1 MSILFRLGGGK
12 ELLVGFT
19 GIGGYDMIAT
29 EKVDDDLWFFVQPEF
44 VDDGLDDA
52 FFQNGIRWLRLWF
65 LQLLRLGRRGFLLFC
80 RGFSGYRGARVKK
93 QVKRTPVA
101 SSR

>member
-1 MSILFRLGGGK
+1 M
-12 ELLVGFT
+12 LVGFT

-52 FFQNGIRWLRLWF
+52 FFQNGIRRLRLWF
-65 LQLLRLGRRGFLLFC
+65 FQLLRRERRGFLLFC

>member
-1 MSILFRLGGGK
+1 MLTISLMSILFRLGGGK

-29 EKVDDDLWFFVQPEF
+29 EKVDDDLWIFVLPEF

-52 FFQNGIRWLRLWF
+52 FFQNDLRWLRLWF
-65 LQLLRLGRRGFLLFC
+65 LQLLRCGRRDFLLFC
-80 RGFSGYRGARVKK
+80 
-93 QVKRTPVA
+93 
-101 SSR
+101 

>member
-29 EKVDDDLWFFVQPEF
+29 EKVDDDLWIFVLPEF
-44 VDDGLDDA
+44 GNYSAIV
-52 FFQNGIRWLRLWF
+52 
-65 LQLLRLGRRGFLLFC
+65 
-80 RGFSGYRGARVKK
+80 
-93 QVKRTPVA
+93 
-101 SSR
+101 

>member
-1 MSILFRLGGGK
+1 MLAISLMSILFGLGGGK

-29 EKVDDDLWFFVQPEF
+29 EKVDDDLWIFVLPEF
-44 VDDGLDDA
+44 VDDGLGDA

-65 LQLLRLGRRGFLLFC
+65 LQLLRLGKRGFLLFC
-80 RGFSGYRGARVKK
+80 RCFG
-93 QVKRTPVA
+93 
-101 SSR
+101 

>member
-29 EKVDDDLWFFVQPEF
+29 EKVDDDLWIFVLPEF

-52 FFQNGIRWLRLWF
+52 FFQNDLRWLRLWF
-65 LQLLRLGRRGFLLFC
+65 LQLLRCGRRDFLLFC
-80 RGFSGYRGARVKK
+80 
-93 QVKRTPVA
+93 
-101 SSR
+101 